1 LDKIINIHIALKYNY
16 TILKIMHKII
26 LFSLFILLSKS
37 VYGEM
42 IKPDPSIGPKEVIL
56 IQLKALQKNNSPFDD
71 AGIEQ
76 TWEFAHPNN
85 RMYTGPLDNFIRMIK
100 NPSYSMMIDHL
111 EHNIIPVQEQEKS
124 SYYFVELTD
133 SNGKK
138 FGFEWTV
145 EKVEQNGE
153 FKDCWMTVG
162 VSRPM
167 PLSQA
172 S

>member
-1 LDKIINIHIALKYNY
+1 MQKILY
-16 TILKIMHKII
+16 II
-26 LFSLFILLSKS
+26 LFFLISFNINA
-37 VYGEM
+37 EM
-42 IKPDPSIGPKEVIL
+42 IKPDPTISAKEVIS
-56 IQLKALQKNNSPFDD
+56 IQLKALQINNLPFED

-85 RMYTGPLDNFIRMIK
+85 RKFTGPLNNFIRMIK
-100 NPSYSMMIDHL
+100 NPSYSMMIDHID
-111 EHNIIPVQEQEKS
+111 HKIISVEEKETT

-133 SNGKK
+133 ANGKK
-138 FGFEWTV
+138 YGFEWTV
-145 EKVEQNGE
+145 EKVGEEGE

-167 PLSQA
+167 PLSQD

>member
-1 LDKIINIHIALKYNY
+1 MQKILY
-16 TILKIMHKII
+16 II
-26 LFSLFILLSKS
+26 LFFLISFNINA
-37 VYGEM
+37 EM
-42 IKPDPSIGPKEVIL
+42 IKPDPTISAKEVIS
-56 IQLKALQKNNSPFDD
+56 IQLKALQINNSPFED

-85 RMYTGPLDNFIRMIK
+85 RKFTGPLNNFIRMIK
-100 NPSYSMMIDHL
+100 NPSYSMMIDHMD
-111 EHNIIPVQEQEKS
+111 HKIIPVEEKETT

-133 SNGKK
+133 VNGKK
-138 FGFEWTV
+138 YGFEWTV
-145 EKVEQNGE
+145 EKVSENGE

>member
-1 LDKIINIHIALKYNY
+1 MY
-16 TILKIMHKII
+16 KII
-26 LFSLFILLSKS
+26 LYLVLLTLSNTL
-37 VYGEM
+37 YADM
-42 IKPDPSIGPKEVIL
+42 IKPDPSISPKEVIS
-56 IQLKALQKNNSPFDD
+56 IQLIALQNNDLPFND

-76 TWEFAHPNN
+76 TWEFAHPDN
-85 RMYTGPLDNFIRMIK
+85 RAFTGPLDNFIRMLK
-100 NPSYSMMIDHL
+100 NPSYVMMIDHL
-111 EHNIIPVQEQEKS
+111 EHKIIPVQEQEMN
-124 SYYFVELTD
+124 SYYFVELID

-145 EKVEQNGE
+145 EKVNQNGK

-162 VSRPM
+162 VSQPM

>member
-1 LDKIINIHIALKYNY
+1 
-16 TILKIMHKII
+16 MHKILHII
-26 LFSLFILLSKS
+26 LFFLISLNLNA
-37 VYGEM
+37 EM
-42 IKPDPSIGPKEVIL
+42 IKPDPSISAKDVIS
-56 IQLKALQKNNSPFDD
+56 IQLKALQINNSPFED

-85 RMYTGPLDNFIRMIK
+85 RKFTGPLNNFIRMIK

-111 EHNIIPVQEQEKS
+111 EHNIIPVEEQDTS
-124 SYYFVELTD
+124 SYYFVELID
-133 SNGKK
+133 ANGKK
-138 FGFEWTV
+138 YGFEWTL
-145 EKVEQNGE
+145 EKVSENGE
-153 FKDCWMTVG
+153 FKDCWMTVS

>member
-1 LDKIINIHIALKYNY
+1 MQKILY
-16 TILKIMHKII
+16 II
-26 LFSLFILLSKS
+26 LFFLISLNINA
-37 VYGEM
+37 EM
-42 IKPDPSIGPKEVIL
+42 IKPDPTINAKDVIS
-56 IQLKALQKNNSPFDD
+56 IQLKALQINNSPFED

-85 RMYTGPLDNFIRMIK
+85 RKFTGPLNNFIRMIK

-111 EHNIIPVQEQEKS
+111 EHNIIPVEEQETS

-133 SNGKK
+133 VNGKK
-138 FGFEWTV
+138 YGFEWTV
-145 EKVEQNGE
+145 EKVSDNGE

>member
-1 LDKIINIHIALKYNY
+1 MCIRDSAKIIKPSNN
-16 TILKIMHKII
+16 
-26 LFSLFILLSKS
+26 
-37 VYGEM
+37 
-42 IKPDPSIGPKEVIL
+42 IKPFEVVE
-56 IQLKALQKNNSPFDD
+56 IQLNGLKKNNKPSKDN
-71 AGIEQ
+71 GIIQ

>member
-1 LDKIINIHIALKYNY
+1 
-16 TILKIMHKII
+16 MHKII
-26 LFSLFILLSKS
+26 YIILFFLISLNLNAEI
-37 VYGEM
+37 
-42 IKPDPSIGPKEVIL
+42 IKPDPSISSKDVIS
-56 IQLKALQKNNSPFDD
+56 IQLKALQINNTPFEDS
-71 AGIEQ
+71 GIKQ

-85 RMYTGPLDNFIRMIK
+85 RKFTGPLNNFIRMIK

-111 EHNIIPVQEQEKS
+111 EHNIIPVEEQETS

-133 SNGKK
+133 VNGKK
-138 FGFEWTV
+138 YGFEWTV
-145 EKVEQNGE
+145 EKVSDNGE

>member
-1 LDKIINIHIALKYNY
+1 MQKTLYVIFFFLISLNINAD
-16 TILKIMHKII
+16 
-26 LFSLFILLSKS
+26 
-37 VYGEM
+37 M
-42 IKPDPSIGPKEVIL
+42 IKPDPTISAKDVIS
-56 IQLKALQKNNSPFDD
+56 IQLKALQINNSPFED
-71 AGIEQ
+71 AGIRQ

-85 RMYTGPLDNFIRMIK
+85 RKFTGPLDNFINMIK

-111 EHNIIPVQEQEKS
+111 EHNIIPVEEQETS

-133 SNGKK
+133 VNGKK
-138 FGFEWTV
+138 YGFEWTV
-145 EKVEQNGE
+145 EKVSENGE

>member
-1 LDKIINIHIALKYNY
+1 MKKFFY
-16 TILKIMHKII
+16 TIIFL
-26 LFSLFILLSKS
+26 LFSFNINA
-37 VYGEM
+37 EM
-42 IKPDPSIGPKEVIL
+42 IKPDPSISPKDVIL
-56 IQLKALQKNNSPFDD
+56 IQLEALQTNNMPFKD

-85 RMYTGPLDNFIRMIK
+85 RIYTGPLNNFIRMIK

-111 EHNIIPVQEQEKS
+111 EHNIIPVEERDTS

-133 SNGKK
+133 INGKK
-138 FGFEWTV
+138 YGFEWTV
-145 EKVEQNGE
+145 EKVIENGE

-162 VSRPM
+162 VSTPM

>member
-1 LDKIINIHIALKYNY
+1 
-16 TILKIMHKII
+16 MHKILYII
-26 LFSLFILLSKS
+26 LFSLISLNLNA
-37 VYGEM
+37 EM
-42 IKPDPSIGPKEVIL
+42 IKPDPSISAKDVIS
-56 IQLKALQKNNSPFDD
+56 IQLKALQINNSPFED

-85 RMYTGPLDNFIRMIK
+85 RKFTGPLNNFIRMIK

-111 EHNIIPVQEQEKS
+111 EHNIIPVEEQENS

-133 SNGKK
+133 VNGKK
-138 FGFEWTV
+138 YGFEWTV
-145 EKVEQNGE
+145 EKVSENGE

-162 VSRPM
+162 VSTPM
-167 PLSQA
+167 LLSQA

>member
-1 LDKIINIHIALKYNY
+1 
-16 TILKIMHKII
+16 MHKII
-26 LFSLFILLSKS
+26 LFSLFILLSKN

-100 NPSYSMMIDHL
+100 NPSYAMMIDHL

-133 SNGKK
+133 SNGKVS
-138 FGFEWTV
+138 E
-145 EKVEQNGE
+145 NGE